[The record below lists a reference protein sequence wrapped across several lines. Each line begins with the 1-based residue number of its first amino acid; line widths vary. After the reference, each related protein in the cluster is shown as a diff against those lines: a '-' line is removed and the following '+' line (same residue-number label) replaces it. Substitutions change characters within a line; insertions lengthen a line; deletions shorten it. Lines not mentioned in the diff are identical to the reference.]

1 MFSRLKFDF
10 VILFLAALALSGV
23 EGCNSAPPSLT
34 VSAASNLQPAF
45 TELGA
50 LFEKQSGTRV
60 SFNFGATG
68 SLAQQIAQGAPVDLF
83 AAADRA
89 TVDDLAQ
96 RGFISSDSVQVYAR
110 GRIVI
115 YVRTDSSLQIQSVG
129 DLSNPAI
136 QRIAIANPSR
146 APYGVAAREALQSVG
161 VWNALESKIILT
173 ENIQQSLQYADTGSV
188 DVAVTA
194 LSLAIGSKGKW
205 TLIPSNLHKPIEQA
219 LGVVKG
225 SPNERAARAFAAFVM
240 SAEAQAVLKRYGY
253 E

>member
-1 MFSRLKFDF
+1 MFSRMKFVF
-10 VILFLAALALSGV
+10 VISWLAACAS
-23 EGCNSAPPSLT
+23 SPQSLT

-45 TELGA
+45 TELGTQ
-50 LFEKQSGTRV
+50 FEKQSGTRV

-96 RGFISSDSVQVYAR
+96 RGFILSDSVRAYAR

-115 YVRTDSSLQIQSVG
+115 YTRPDSSLQIQSLA
-129 DLSNPAI
+129 DLANPRI
-136 QRIAIANPSR
+136 QRITIANPSR
-146 APYGVAAREALQSVG
+146 APYGSAAREALQNAG
-161 VWNALESKIILT
+161 LWNILESKIILAD
-173 ENIQQSLQYADTGSV
+173 NIQQTLQYADTGSV
-188 DVAVTA
+188 DAAIIA
-194 LSLAIGSKGKW
+194 LSLASGSKGKW

-240 SAEAQAVLKRYGY
+240 STEGQAVMKRYGY

>member
-1 MFSRLKFDF
+1 MLLRFKFVF
-10 VILFLAALALSGV
+10 VIFWLAA
-23 EGCNSAPPSLT
+23 CTSAPPALT

-45 TELGA
+45 TELGTQ
-50 LFEKQSGTRV
+50 FEKQTGTRV

-96 RGFISSDSVQVYAR
+96 RGFISNDSVQVYAI

-115 YVRTDSSLQIQSVG
+115 YARADSSLAIQSLA
-129 DLSNPAI
+129 DLSNPRI
-136 QRIAIANPSR
+136 QRIAIANPAR
-146 APYGVAAREALQSVG
+146 APYGVAAREALQSAG
-161 VWNALESKIILT
+161 LWNALEPKIILT
-173 ENIQQSLQYADTGSV
+173 ETIQQSLQYADTGSV
-188 DVAVTA
+188 DVAITA
-194 LSLAIGSKGKW
+194 LSLAMSSKGKW
-205 TLIPSNLHKPIEQA
+205 SLIPSNLHKPIEQA
-219 LGVVKG
+219 LGIVKA

-240 SAEAQAVLKRYGY
+240 SAEGQAVLKRYGY